1 MGTCVH
7 FSRSLPSNSWWQ
19 TMVGGK
25 SCQGRQPPKAGAAG
39 PPLQGLPPSHTWPPR
54 STAGNISLAGCLK
67 TGPQYTADWLNHHH
81 QAIAV
86 TYQEVFD
93 GSAAV
98 HGCFQSCRGN
108 PLDALADSAMRQRI
122 ADQGMKI
129 PPRDQQTPEAL
140 GAFQK
145 AEIEK
150 WWPIMKAANI
160 KGE

>member
-1 MGTCVH
+1 LATEVDGWQHKLSRVSQNRAAVH
-7 FSRSLPSNSWWQ
+7 
-19 TMVGGK
+19 
-25 SCQGRQPPKAGAAG
+25 GR
-39 PPLQGLPPSHTWPPR
+39 L
-54 STAGNISLAGCLK
+54 
-67 TGPQYTADWLNHHH
+67 LNHHH